1 MELTGEAKAWLKRKS
16 GPDEVIRVVL
26 EERNGEAVTAYKLYT
41 AFDEQPEFLG
51 RILFDRQNYWIYDG
65 ELLTI
70 SEQEQVAKF
79 IINYVDVV

>member
-1 MELTGEAKAWLKRKS
+1 MELTGEAKAWLKRRS

-26 EERNGEAVTAYKLYT
+26 EDKNEEAVTAYKLYT

-65 ELLTI
+65 EVLTI

-79 IINYVDVV
+79 IVNYVEIV